1 MFGRREGDLNTRR
14 FWSWFSSEAQGIANA
29 IEALSRGEADAE
41 WTLIGLNERVRRFH
55 PALEADIVRTLDG
68 QHQMIVSG
76 SAQDAVTIL
85 LEAAPAM
92 YGWRFVTLTPQA
104 DIRRVPFRLAPRPSL
119 DAMDAPISARHDAYA
134 V

>member
-14 FWSWFSSEAQGIANA
+14 FWSWFSQEAQGIANA
-29 IEALSRGEADAE
+29 IEALARGESDAE
-41 WTLIGLNERVRRFH
+41 WALIGLNERIRRFH

-68 QHQMIVSG
+68 QHLMIVSG
-76 SAQDAVTIL
+76 GAEETVAL
-85 LEAAPAM
+85 LLDAAPSM
-92 YGWRFVTLTPQA
+92 YGWRFETRTTHA
-104 DIRRVPFRLAPRPSL
+104 DTRRVQFRQAPRPSM